1 MKTDIHPE
9 VFETRVSCS
18 GCGVEFVTSSTISEI
33 RVEVC
38 SECHPFFTGKQAR
51 IVDSE
56 GRVER
61 FVKKF
66 EGKNSRVS
74 KRKRRQETAASKR
87 IEEAKKEKERVV
99 KDLEKK
105 KLNSEKNT
113 VQANKSEEEVTSTQ

>member
-66 EGKNSRVS
+66 EGKSARVS

-87 IEEAKKEKERVV
+87 LEEVKKEKERAI

-105 KLNSEKNT
+105 KLTSEKNT
-113 VQANKSEEEVTSTQ
+113 VEENKSEEEVTSTQ

>member
-1 MKTDIHPE
+1 MKQGIHPE
-9 VFETRVSCS
+9 YFETKVRCACGAEVETRTTLKDLHVEICS
-18 GCGVEFVTSSTISEI
+18 Q
-33 RVEVC
+33 
-38 SECHPFFTGKQAR
+38 CHPFFTGKQAR

-66 EGKNSRVS
+66 EGKSARVS

-87 IEEAKKEKERVV
+87 LEDVKKEKERAI

-113 VQANKSEEEVTSTQ
+113 VQENKSEEEVTSTQ

>member
-1 MKTDIHPE
+1 VKTDIHPE
-9 VFETRVSCS
+9 VFETKVSCS

-66 EGKNSRVS
+66 EGKNTRVS

-105 KLNSEKNT
+105 NLNSEKNT
-113 VQANKSEEEVTSTQ
+113 VQENKSEE

>member
-9 VFETRVSCS
+9 VFETKVSCS

-66 EGKNSRVS
+66 EGKNTRVS

-105 KLNSEKNT
+105 NLNSEKNT
-113 VQANKSEEEVTSTQ
+113 VQENKSEEEVTSTQ

>member
-38 SECHPFFTGKQAR
+38 SECHPFFTRKQAR

-66 EGKNSRVS
+66 EGKSARVS

-87 IEEAKKEKERVV
+87 LEEVKKEFY
-99 KDLEKK
+99 
-105 KLNSEKNT
+105 
-113 VQANKSEEEVTSTQ
+113 

>member
-66 EGKNSRVS
+66 EGKNTRVS
-74 KRKRRQETAASKR
+74 KRKRRQEVAASNR
-87 IEEAKKEKERVV
+87 IEEAKKEEERVR
-99 KDLEKK
+99 KDIEKK
-105 KLNSEKNT
+105 NLSSQQDT
-113 VQANKSEEEVTSTQ
+113 VQKNKSEEDVSSKK

>member
-1 MKTDIHPE
+1 MKTEIHPE
-9 VFETRVSCS
+9 VFETKVSCS
-18 GCGVEFVTSSTISEI
+18 GCGVEFVTSSTIAEI

-61 FVKKF
+61 FIKKF
-66 EGKNSRVS
+66 EGKSTKIS

-87 IEEAKKEKERVV
+87 MEEEKNEKGRLAK
-99 KDLEKK
+99 DSEKK
-105 KLNSEKNT
+105 NLSNQENKVQESKSKEDVSNS
-113 VQANKSEEEVTSTQ
+113 Q

>member
-66 EGKNSRVS
+66 EGKSAIVS

-87 IEEAKKEKERVV
+87 LEEVKKEKERAI

-113 VQANKSEEEVTSTQ
+113 VQENKSEEEVTSTQ